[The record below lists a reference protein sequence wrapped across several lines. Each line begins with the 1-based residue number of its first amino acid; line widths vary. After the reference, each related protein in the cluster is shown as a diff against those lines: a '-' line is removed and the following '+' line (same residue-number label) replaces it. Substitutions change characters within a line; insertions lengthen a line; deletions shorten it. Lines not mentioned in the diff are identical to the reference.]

1 MRRWRVGTLSL
12 GILLIALGVVLL
24 VAQFKR
30 QFILQVLLTWW
41 PVVLVL
47 LGGEILF
54 YVFTAKEPEPKIKY
68 DLFSI
73 FFVAV
78 MLFCSIGM
86 YGLTATGMLDKI
98 CRAVSSSN
106 MTVDVPPL
114 RTTADERIKNIVV
127 SAPEGRLEI
136 KRSSTLEVTTFGQA
150 VVNAADRQEAESLL
164 EQHRVVMR
172 REGDTLFIKYPAT
185 VSPGD
190 FKPYIKEIRHTL
202 LLPANIA
209 VEINDSGN
217 YFDLDLDGQ
226 AVGENWLIRGSGRIN
241 VTVAKLSDLTI
252 DAYVRDVQQLC
263 GSANWQPAEIINDT
277 GNTDLKHKGTVLWGT
292 GKNKLKILLEN
303 GEIKVDEI

>member
-1 MRRWRVGTLSL
+1 
-12 GILLIALGVVLL
+12 LLISLGVVLL

-30 QFILQVLLTWW
+30 QFILQTLLTWW

-54 YVFTAKEPEPKIKY
+54 SVFTAREPEPKIKY

-86 YGLTATGMLDKI
+86 YALTATGMLDKI
-98 CRAVSSSN
+98 CRAVDSST
-106 MTVDVPPL
+106 MAVDVPPL

-127 SAPEGRLEI
+127 SAPAGRLEI

-150 VVNAADRQEAESLL
+150 VVNATDRQEAEALL
-164 EQHRVVMR
+164 AQHRVVMR

-185 VSPGD
+185 VYPGD
-190 FKPYIKEIRHTL
+190 FKPYIREISHTL
-202 LLPANIA
+202 LLPAHIA

-217 YFDLDLDGQ
+217 YFDLDIDGQ
-226 AVGENWLIRGSGRIN
+226 AIGENWLIKGSGRIN
-241 VTVAKLSDLTI
+241 IMVAGLPDL
-252 DAYVRDVQQLC
+252 DMNAYVGDVQQLC
-263 GSANWQPAEIINDT
+263 GSANWQPAEIKNET
-277 GNTDLKHKGTVLWGT
+277 GNTV
-292 GKNKLKILLEN
+292 
-303 GEIKVDEI
+303 